1 MTTITAPSRTSTT
14 GPSAFAEVDELLGF
28 RPQNSLVLRARRR
41 RRPLAVLRID
51 LPPGALSAA
60 HGEFPRRHLAE
71 VATGMLARVEG
82 ALDVELLVYA
92 EPPGR
97 DGRPAAA
104 AVAESVAAR
113 LDAAGF
119 TVRRAFW
126 VNGAR
131 WAELHRGVT
140 RMRWQAMPAV
150 PGCAVPGSRSPSAV
164 AVAGSA
170 IPAPTGARTATPPAA
185 DPGGRPTGEHAAASA
200 SSPQHADP
208 HHGPFV
214 PIAAATAERR
224 TRALATLAGLQRP
237 GRDGRDDGPVEQL
250 LHWHAVLRSEGT
262 LPTDVRAI
270 SLAWSLR
277 HKPLR
282 DAVLLLSAW
291 GLDAGVVALH
301 EASDPAV
308 CRGRRRGVV
317 LESFLGEGETAPE
330 RSTLRRSVEVLR
342 GVVECVPETIAGAPL
357 TMLAWLEWA
366 RGRGSVAFAYLEE
379 CRRVDPDYELA
390 ALFRTMLSRG
400 FVPEWIVAPRPGARA
415 GAALDAGSSGVR

>member
-14 GPSAFAEVDELLGF
+14 GPSAFAEVDDLLGF
-28 RPQNSLVLRARRR
+28 RPQSSLVLRVRRR

-60 HGEFPRRHLAE
+60 HGEFARRHLAE
-71 VATGMLARVEG
+71 AVTGMLARIEG
-82 ALDVELLVYA
+82 AVDVELVVYA

-97 DGRPAAA
+97 DGRPAVSG
-104 AVAESVAAR
+104 VAESVAAR

-119 TVRRAFW
+119 AVRRAFW

-140 RMRWQAMPAV
+140 RMRWQAMPEA
-150 PGCAVPGSRSPSAV
+150 PGCAVPGPQSPSSV
-164 AVAGSA
+164 AAAGSP
-170 IPAPTGARTATPPAA
+170 IPAPTGARTGMPPAA
-185 DPGGRPTGEHAAASA
+185 DPGGRSTGAHSAANAV
-200 SSPQHADP
+200 PPPHADP

-214 PIAAATAERR
+214 PITAATAERR

-262 LPTDVRAI
+262 LPTDVRSI

-291 GLDAGVVALH
+291 GLDAGVVALR
-301 EASDPAV
+301 EAGDSAV

-330 RSTLRRSVEVLR
+330 RSALRRSVEVLR
-342 GVVECVPETIAGAPL
+342 GVVECVPEPIAGAPL

-366 RGRGSVAFAYLEE
+366 RGRGSVAVAYLEE

-390 ALFRTMLSRG
+390 ALFRTMLARG
-400 FVPEWIVAPRPGARA
+400 FVPEWIVAPRSGARA
-415 GAALDAGSSGVR
+415 GGVLDAEPSGAR